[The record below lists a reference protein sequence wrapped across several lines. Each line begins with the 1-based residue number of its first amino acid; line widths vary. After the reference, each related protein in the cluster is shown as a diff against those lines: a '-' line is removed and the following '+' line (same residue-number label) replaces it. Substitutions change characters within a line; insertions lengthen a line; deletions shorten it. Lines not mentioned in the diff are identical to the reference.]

1 MKKYVRGNIDEDRL
15 ESIFKD
21 VDDVLEKDGV
31 GTTWDYDDLNVYLT
45 LVTNYSE
52 IFEYKIPIKD
62 LMGDDT
68 ISNAV
73 DYILEYVEVDL

>member
-62 LMGDDT
+62 LMGDNT
-68 ISNAV
+68 ISNAA
-73 DYILEYVEVDL
+73 DYILEYIEVDI

>member
-1 MKKYVRGNIDEDRL
+1 MKRYIQSKIDDDRL
-15 ESIFKD
+15 ESIFKE
-21 VDDVLEKDGV
+21 VDDVLEKDGL

>member
-1 MKKYVRGNIDEDRL
+1 MKRYIQSSIDEDRL

-21 VDDVLEKDGV
+21 VDDVLEKDGL